1 MHTIEDVPGGTR
13 VHAENGDINIYTINI
28 NGGWMSKWSA
38 VQTGNPQNYGNSR
51 DGSWGN
57 QIGQGYPG
65 RVYPAEIGIVWNV
78 SIPDLPPLTP
88 FYSTLIME
96 DRIIGTNTGNI
107 FGGPQPEPEFWA
119 ISLEPGHEGELMWRK
134 EWTPPVAD
142 LWVHFTPNW
151 LPSIEDGVFLIQAK
165 ETGENWGFDIDSG
178 NELWGPT
185 DRLPDIATATNLYF
199 PRWGQAVGADGIV
212 VLGGGMGGSIR
223 GHDVRTGVEL
233 WRVDFVDEHQETLFG
248 PYWPMTP
255 QFVTDGK
262 VYIAH
267 QEHSPLDPKG
277 RDAPFVALDL
287 ETGEVVFEA
296 EGMFRSTRW
305 GGQHIIGDSI
315 MAAMDTYD
323 QRVYAV
329 GKGPSQ
335 LTVEKPQAIAEL
347 GSAMTIHGTIM
358 DVSPGT
364 EDIAI
369 RMRFPN
375 GVPAVSDADQSEWM
389 KYLYKET
396 NIPIMTT
403 GVDVALEA
411 VTPSGNYQQLGRTTS
426 DSYGNWAFG
435 WCPEE
440 VGTYMIIATFEGSG
454 AYYPSAQTSY
464 LTVADPIMPADVD
477 LTSIEDGQASI
488 EASVSNLT
496 TYILIILVLV
506 IIALIVAIYCL
517 LKKQ

>member
-1 MHTIEDVPGGTR
+1 
-13 VHAENGDINIYTINI
+13 
-28 NGGWMSKWSA
+28 
-38 VQTGNPQNYGNSR
+38 
-51 DGSWGN
+51 
-57 QIGQGYPG
+57 
-65 RVYPAEIGIVWNV
+65 
-78 SIPDLPPLTP
+78 
-88 FYSTLIME
+88 ME